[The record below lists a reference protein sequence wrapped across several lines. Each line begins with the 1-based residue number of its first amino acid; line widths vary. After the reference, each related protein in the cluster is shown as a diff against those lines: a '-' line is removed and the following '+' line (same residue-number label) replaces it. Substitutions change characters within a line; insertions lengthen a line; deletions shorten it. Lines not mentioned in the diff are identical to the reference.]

1 MCLDGFSFPI
11 FFPKL
16 KLYDEQRRNKNNIQK
31 SENPLFMG
39 KTRKD
44 KQRQTNLNSNPDDED
59 FGWKRPVIPRA
70 LKKSDSLKKN

>member
-44 KQRQTNLNSNPDDED
+44 EQRQTNLNSNPDDEVV
-59 FGWKRPVIPRA
+59 REINPVFMRV
-70 LKKSDSLKKN
+70 

>member
-59 FGWKRPVIPRA
+59 HREVKMSENQGFA
-70 LKKSDSLKKN
+70 DF